1 MSSHSKN
8 YHWGSAL
15 YAITALIIGLG
26 VLFISLAK
34 ASLQIWAIEDV
45 QNQLRTKPID
55 FIITYADGS
64 TESGSYKLPEIKTLP
79 TSPLYTIKTARNYLW
94 LRLTKGDFDRSKMAL
109 LIADKNMTEAQILF
123 DKRESKSGLV
133 SSVEAIDKL
142 KYAYSEINDTKI
154 DSIEVNQLRS
164 QIIKAGYAYEVVLE
178 KAKNT
183 LSQDDNAEYKK
194 TVKDLEKWNEE
205 RKKEKIGN

>member
-1 MSSHSKN
+1 MSSHLKN
-8 YHWGSAL
+8 YHWGSTL
-15 YAITALIIGLG
+15 YAVTALIIGLG

-34 ASLQIWAIEDV
+34 ASLQIWAVEDV

-55 FIITYADGS
+55 FVITYTDGS

-79 TSPLYTIKTARNYLW
+79 TSPLYTLKTARNYLW
-94 LRLTKGDFDRSKMAL
+94 LRLTKGEFDRSKMAL

-123 DKRESKSGLV
+123 SNKESKSGLL

-142 KYAYSEINDTKI
+142 KYAYNEINDTKI
-154 DSIEVNQLRS
+154 DNIEVNQLKS
-164 QIIKAGYAYEVVLE
+164 QIVKAGYAYKVVLE
-178 KAKNT
+178 KSKDT
-183 LSQDDNAEYKK
+183 LNPDNKTEYNKII
-194 TVKDLEKWNEE
+194 KDLEKWNEE